1 MRILSNP
8 DNDPLKT
15 LPDTQKAYNL
25 DFITAQIKN
34 LFPAVNSDLYAKQQ
48 DSLPTSIVL
57 NQHRNYQEDENFNS
71 EGILAL
77 SKKIQKLNASRSSNV
92 LIKAKS
98 ERKVQK
104 EATIKPQKIFAE
116 ETVRTTSDYVKV
128 HFIKKHTLSL
138 ASDDENIQDFI
149 CFNDND
155 LKIPKQLSQK
165 TVVNAFDNDVQTDD
179 EQINVAIK
187 DMYESLQEKVEEEK
201 KIMAQFT
208 KALQFFNQI

>member
-15 LPDTQKAYNL
+15 LPDNQKAFNL
-25 DFITAQIKN
+25 DFISAQIKN
-34 LFPAVNSDLYAKQQ
+34 LFPAVNSSLYAKQQ
-48 DSLPTSIVL
+48 QSPIVL

-98 ERKVQK
+98 ERKAKK
-104 EATIKPQKIFAE
+104 EVTIRPQKIFAE
-116 ETVRTTSDYVKV
+116 ETIRTTSDYVKV

-138 ASDDENIQDFI
+138 QSDDETIQDFI

-155 LKIPKQLSQK
+155 LKIPRQLSQK